1 MPHPVYSPSP
11 KAKRVEFRCPDGACN
26 PYLAFAAMLMAG
38 LDESRTAS
46 IPANRWTRTS
56 TTSRRERARVPSTPA
71 PWKRPSSARGRP
83 QVPLQRRRLHDR
95 RHRDLSRLQ
104 ALARGRRNPHAA
116 SPLRVRSTRLTCSR
130 DRRSGTRKSANSV
143 GGCRASAR
151 QPPCPDLCEMP
162 AVVRAAEAYIS
173 CVATQPGSM
182 VALRRPQCEGDG
194 RCTSQER
201 ARSSTCSCSS
211 PGEFNFIPLTAS

>member
-1 MPHPVYSPSP
+1 
-11 KAKRVEFRCPDGACN
+11 
-26 PYLAFAAMLMAG
+26 MLMAG
-38 LDESRTAS
+38 LDG
-46 IPANRWTRTS
+46 IQNRIDPGEPLDKNLYDLAPQ
-56 TTSRRERARVPSTPA
+56 ERAKVPSTPGSLEKA
-71 PWKRPSSARGRP
+71 SRRSRQTKFL
-83 QVPLQRRRLHDR
+83 LQRRRLHDR

-116 SPLRVRSTRLTCSR
+116 SPLRVRPHLRRVAGS
-130 DRRSGTRKSANSV
+130 RSGTRKSANSV